1 MAGAFLRL
9 LNMSISAG
17 WIVLAVLV
25 LRLLLKKAPK
35 RITVLLWAIVA
46 VRLICPLSIESAMS
60 LVPSRET
67 VSYTPASPRP
77 VISTGITVV
86 DAPVN
91 NYLSGH
97 YYEGVTRPAGYFAD
111 ITSALAIIWVV
122 GMALLAAYTVVSY
135 IRLKNKTG
143 TAVRL
148 RDNIWQSEN
157 VASPFVLGIIKPK
170 IYLPFGMNEHE
181 TAHVI
186 AHENAHIRRKDHW
199 WKPLGFLL
207 LTLHWFNPLVWLAY
221 LLLCRDIEL
230 ACDQKVIKELSPLQ
244 KADYSQALLNC
255 SVTRRSIAACPLAFC
270 EVGVK
275 TRIRQVL
282 SYRKPAFWLVAVAVG
297 ASVVAAVCFLTD
309 PESKNLPFDA
319 PVMIVV
325 SNEQSI
331 EVKAGEKS
339 WTERMP
345 DGWQDG
351 LQYSP
356 NHPLSVITN
365 LPQIDIVPAYFSNLD
380 PLSALISFNIESGDP
395 TRTTTPDEIEV
406 LCWPES
412 QWDKQDP
419 QYQTLPVKVVNGN
432 LYIDSL
438 EGNGVYEVV
447 ATWNGDDS
455 YSGTVRYAFCVCN
468 TNLSFDFSAA
478 AVIEITALGKG
489 GFCQITDDDVI
500 AKIVDKINYA
510 SFVPGK
516 DITAKGNSYE
526 MKFYDRH
533 AKLID
538 KIIMM
543 SDREILYGRDDAYGN
558 GKLNYITIMRISLG
572 YDYIDSLYRQAN
584 PQ

>member
-1 MAGAFLRL
+1 MAGVFLRV
-9 LNMSISAG
+9 LNMSIAAG

-35 RITVLLWAIVA
+35 WITVLLWGIVA

-77 VISTGITVV
+77 VISTGITAV
-86 DAPVN
+86 DTPVN
-91 NYLSGH
+91 EYLGGN
-97 YYEGVTRPAGYFAD
+97 YYEGVTRPTGHFAD
-111 ITSALAIIWVV
+111 VTSALAMVWLA
-122 GMALLAAYTVVSY
+122 GMAVLLAYTVISWV
-135 IRLKNKTG
+135 RLKNKTG
-143 TAVRL
+143 TAVLL
-148 RDNIWQSEN
+148 RDNIRQSEN
-157 VASPFVLGIIKPK
+157 VASPFVLGVIKPK
-170 IYLPFGMNEHE
+170 IYLPFGMNEQE
-181 TAHVI
+181 AAHVI

-199 WKPLGFLL
+199 WKPLGFLI

-230 ACDQKVIKELSPLQ
+230 ACDEKVIAHLSPTE
-244 KADYSQALLNC
+244 KADYSQAILSC
-255 SVTRRSIAACPLAFC
+255 SISRRSIAACPLAFG

-275 TRIRQVL
+275 TRIKQVL
-282 SYRKPAFWLVAVAVG
+282 NYRKPAFWLAAVAVV
-297 ASVVAAVCFLTD
+297 ASIVAAVCFLTD

-339 WTERMP
+339 WSERLP
-345 DGWQDG
+345 NGWKDG

-365 LPQIDIVPAYFSNLD
+365 LPQIDIVPTYFSYLD
-380 PLSALISFNIESGDP
+380 PLSALISFNVESGDP
-395 TRTTTPDEIEV
+395 TRTTTPDEMEV

-412 QWDKQDP
+412 QWYKQDP

-438 EGNGVYEVV
+438 EGNGIYEVV

-455 YSGTVRYAFCVCN
+455 YSGTVRYAFCVRN

-500 AKIVDKINYA
+500 AKIVDKINCSKFY
-510 SFVPGK
+510 PGK
-516 DITAKGNSYE
+516 IGEFEDNAYE

-533 AKLID
+533 AQLID

-543 SDREILYGRDDAYGN
+543 SDREILYGEDTV
-558 GKLNYITIMRISLG
+558 NYIAAPKYSLG